1 MSSSTRVFPPLYT
14 SSGDDSADRLAFFH
28 ILERLKT
35 QKRTGWID
43 HGVRLSL
50 SSQLENKLNFCDR
63 LAGQRGRAPV
73 LLNTVIPM
81 LIFRLDPFSSISDH
95 MYRMAV
101 LAMCTSDEKLDIPKC
116 VMMCIVHDLA
126 EAQVGDITPREGISR
141 AEKQRLEEEAMHNF
155 IHEMLHNSPAAQRI
169 EALWKEYEDGK
180 TPEARFVKDLD
191 RFELASQAFEYE
203 RTYTA
208 RNLQT
213 FFDTSLPKVR
223 HTEVREWG
231 EDLMKERKEL
241 WKAIESEQP
250 TFNSL
255 L

>member
-1 MSSSTRVFPPLYT
+1 MPSSTRVFPPLYT

-43 HGVRLSL
+43 HGI
-50 SSQLENKLNFCDR
+50 
-63 LAGQRGRAPV
+63 GRPE
-73 LLNTVIPM
+73 
-81 LIFRLDPFSSISDH
+81 SISDH
-95 MYRMAV
+95 MHRMAV
-101 LAMCTSDEKLDIPKC
+101 LAMCTSDEKLDIAKC
-116 VMMCIVHDLA
+116 VMMCVVHDLA

-141 AEKQRLEEEAMHNF
+141 AEKLRLEEEAMHNF

-213 FFDTSLPKVR
+213 FFDTSLPKIR
-223 HTEVREWG
+223 HTEVREWS
-231 EDLMKERKEL
+231 EDLLKERKEL
-241 WKAIESEQP
+241 WKAIEPEHP

>member
-1 MSSSTRVFPPLYT
+1 MSSSTRVFPPLYA
-14 SSGDDSADRLAFFH
+14 SSGDDSSDRLAFFH

-43 HGVRLSL
+43 HGIGKP
-50 SSQLENKLNFCDR
+50 E
-63 LAGQRGRAPV
+63 
-73 LLNTVIPM
+73 
-81 LIFRLDPFSSISDH
+81 SISDH
-95 MYRMAV
+95 MHRMAV
-101 LAMCTSDEKLDIPKC
+101 LAMCTSDEKLDISKC
-116 VMMCIVHDLA
+116 VMMCVVHDLA

-141 AEKQRLEEEAMHNF
+141 AEKLRLEEEAMHNF

-169 EALWKEYEDGK
+169 EALWREYEDGK

-213 FFDTSLPKVR
+213 FFDTSLPKIR
-223 HTEVREWG
+223 HTEVREWS
-231 EDLMKERKEL
+231 EDLLKERKEL
-241 WKAIESEQP
+241 WKAVEPAEQP
-250 TFNSL
+250 AFNSL